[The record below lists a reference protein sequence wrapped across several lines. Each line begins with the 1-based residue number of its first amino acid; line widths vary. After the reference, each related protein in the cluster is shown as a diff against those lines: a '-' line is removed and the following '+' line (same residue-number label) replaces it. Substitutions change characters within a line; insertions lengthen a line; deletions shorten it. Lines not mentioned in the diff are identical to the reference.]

1 MPIPEF
7 ILKKLIVPGSFHQ
20 TQQGFRFNILN
31 TFGPVTI
38 LTFNLRLGNTL
49 IPNESITIA
58 IPGMPDFNGAS
69 ITPENFMLLPVK
81 KEISVFS
88 SLPSSGL
95 PIYIKAMTREVGEIE
110 FCINPDKATSKP
122 RELKH
127 SIFANFSRVEEARVD
142 VFPEQPVGQASP
154 FILGQ
159 FVEHLERC
167 VYDGIW
173 TVDGKQLRQDT
184 LDLITQLHPPLIR
197 YPGGNFASGYH
208 WEDGIGAREARPV
221 RHDAAWQAE
230 ESNQVG
236 TDEFLSF
243 CEKIGAEA
251 VICVNDGS
259 GTAEEAARW
268 VAYCN
273 DSEDTEQ
280 GARRAANGHPKPY
293 NVKYW
298 GIGNEVWGPWQIG
311 TTTPLEYA
319 QRAAKFIQAMKQVD
333 PSIKIVGVGNNPLTD
348 DPEDEATL
356 WNQVVLERLKSD
368 IDYLSWHIYQPDKS
382 NWQES
387 YDPLELFQAV
397 CAAPLDI
404 EEIIKRVES
413 QIHAHADEKN
423 ILQAVDEWNLWLPPR
438 EKNVSMHRVTYTMRD
453 ALYATS
459 VLMIFLKYGRT
470 VGMANLAQLVNVLP
484 LIETSSTS
492 AIPTAMFF
500 PFILAGQMQRNII
513 HTSVESETYNSK
525 AISINIQAHENIP
538 YLDALASLS
547 DDRQIMTLLLVNRY
561 PANRLTVE
569 INPGSAYH
577 RAKNALKLSAKSPGA
592 FNSFEH
598 PDSIKISDGAL
609 PKLDKGKLVVTLAP
623 ASVYFVEFEK

>member
-7 ILKKLIVPGSFHQ
+7 ILKKLIVPGSFHE
-20 TQQGFRFNILN
+20 TTAGFSFKILN
-31 TFGPVTI
+31 TFGPVSI
-38 LTFNLRLGNTL
+38 SAFSLRLESTL
-49 IPNESITIA
+49 IPNENIIIS
-58 IPGMPDFNGAS
+58 IPGIPEFNGAS
-69 ITPENFMLLPVK
+69 INPDNFMLLPVK
-81 KEISVFS
+81 NEVSVVS
-88 SLPSSGL
+88 TVPSGGV

-110 FCINPDKATSKP
+110 FCINQGEASAKP
-122 RELKH
+122 KELKP
-127 SIFANFSRVEEARVD
+127 SYFAFLSRAKEATVEVYPD
-142 VFPEQPVGQASP
+142 QIVGQASP

-173 TVDGKQLRQDT
+173 TGDGNRLRPDT

-208 WEDGIGAREARPV
+208 WEDGIGARETRPL
-221 RHDAAWQAE
+221 RRDAAWQAE
-230 ESNQVG
+230 ETNQVG
-236 TDEFLSF
+236 TDEFLSL
-243 CEKIGAEA
+243 CQQIGAEP

-273 DSEDTEQ
+273 RPENTEQ
-280 GARRAANGHPKPY
+280 GTRRALNGHSEPY

-311 TTTPLEYA
+311 TTTAQEYT
-319 QRAAKFIQAMKQVD
+319 QRAARFIQAMKKVD
-333 PSIKIVGVGNNPLTD
+333 PSIKIVAVGNNPITD
-348 DPEDEATL
+348 DPEDEAAL

-368 IDYLSWHIYQPDKS
+368 IDYLSWHIYQPDK
-382 NWQES
+382 NDWREN
-387 YDPLELFQAV
+387 YDPLDLFQSV

-404 EEIIKRVES
+404 EQIIRRVET
-413 QIHAHADEKN
+413 QINTHAGEKN

-438 EKNVSMHRVTYTMRD
+438 EKNVSMHQVTYTMRD

-459 VLMIFLKYGRT
+459 VLMVFFRHCCT

-484 LIETSSTS
+484 LIETDSSS

-500 PFILAGQMQRNII
+500 PFILAGQMQRNVI
-513 HTSVESETYNSK
+513 HSSVTGETFNSK
-525 AISINIQAHENIP
+525 DISINIQAHQNVP
-538 YLDALASLS
+538 YLDSLASIS
-547 DDRQIMTLLLVNRY
+547 DDGQTMTLLLVNRY
-561 PANRLTVE
+561 AANRLKVA
-569 INPGSAYH
+569 INPGSNYQ
-577 RAKNALKLSAKSPGA
+577 RVKNTLKISAKSPGA
-592 FNSFEH
+592 FNSFDH
-598 PDSIKISDGAL
+598 PDSIKISDGAV
-609 PKLDKGKLVVTLAP
+609 PKLDNGNFIVTLAP